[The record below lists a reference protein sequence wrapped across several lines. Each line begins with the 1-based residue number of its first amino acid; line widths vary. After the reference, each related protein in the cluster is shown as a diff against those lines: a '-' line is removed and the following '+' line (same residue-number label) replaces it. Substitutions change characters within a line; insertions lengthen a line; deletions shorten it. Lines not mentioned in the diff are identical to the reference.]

1 MHKGNFVLKAGIVVE
16 ILYETVAIDMNV
28 ILQSPWSNVEN
39 AGRIFYFLRVVL
51 RDSLTKYEYSRKS
64 ASHPLY

>member
-1 MHKGNFVLKAGIVVE
+1 MVE

-28 ILQSPWSNVEN
+28 ILQSPSSNVEN

-51 RDSLTKYEYSRKS
+51 RDSLTKY
-64 ASHPLY
+64 

>member
-1 MHKGNFVLKAGIVVE
+1 MKAGSVVE

-28 ILQSPWSNVEN
+28 ILQSPSSNVEN

-51 RDSLTKYEYSRKS
+51 RDSLTKY
-64 ASHPLY
+64 